1 MNTIIFARGKDVEG
15 QVAHCREYAERKGY
29 TVAGVIVGQ
38 GQELPSII
46 KGLQTDVDL
55 VLVKCM
61 SRISRNALEGYTI
74 QTELEI
80 DCGVVVEVATD
91 TPKDEAADRF
101 MRSVMR
107 AVMEHENATRERV
120 LKALKRYE

>member
-1 MNTIIFARGKDVEG
+1 MNAVIFTRGKDIEG
-15 QVAHCREYAERKGY
+15 QIAHCRAHAERKGY

-38 GQELPSII
+38 GRELPGII
-46 KGLQTDVDL
+46 KGLQTDIDL
-55 VLVKCM
+55 ILVKCM

-80 DCGVVVEVATD
+80 DCGVLVEVATD
-91 TPKDEAADRF
+91 APKDEAADRF

-107 AVMEHENATRERV
+107 AVMEHEQYTRER
-120 LKALKRYE
+120 ALRALEKYE